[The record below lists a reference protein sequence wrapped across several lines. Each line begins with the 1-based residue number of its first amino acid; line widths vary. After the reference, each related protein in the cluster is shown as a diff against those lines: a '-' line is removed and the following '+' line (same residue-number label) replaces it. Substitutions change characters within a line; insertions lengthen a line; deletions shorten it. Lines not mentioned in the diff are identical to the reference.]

1 MNKPFKAFRFLDW
14 KVYKDAQQIFFEAH
28 KIVNRLPKEYRF
40 EIGTQ
45 IIRSSLSVVLNMAEG
60 SGKSYKK
67 DTARF
72 LDIALGS
79 LYETRAA
86 FDTIQSD
93 PAISIQIPE
102 KLISDMDEVRK
113 QLGGFKKSLISAEK

>member
-1 MNKPFKAFRFLDW
+1 MTTPFKPFRFLDW
-14 KVYKDAQQIFFEAH
+14 KVYKDAQQVFFEAH
-28 KIVNRLPKEYRF
+28 SIVNKLPKEHRF
-40 EIGTQ
+40 EIGSQ
-45 IIRSSLSVVLNMAEG
+45 LIRSSLSVVLNMAEG

-86 FDTIQSD
+86 LDTIQSD
-93 PAISIQIPE
+93 PALSIQVPE

-113 QLGGFKKSLISAEK
+113 QLGGFKKSLTSAEK